1 MRVRVSPSAQDMT
14 PRTIHDLATPVII
27 IDLDALD
34 RNIATMSLLRPGAKL
49 RPHVKATKC
58 TELARRQVAAG
69 HNNFT
74 CATAR
79 EMIGMADA
87 GLGDDLLLANEVI
100 DAGILKSLAAA
111 QDHAMI
117 TVAIDSDE
125 TLRAAARAGIRN
137 VLIDVNVGL
146 PRCGCA
152 PSVAGALADSAR
164 QAGLNVRG
172 VMGYEG
178 HLMMVATR
186 DERQAKVTESMVLLV
201 RAAQD
206 VGGEIISAG
215 GTGTYD
221 LHESTGVTE
230 LQAGSYSLM
239 DTQYAQLG
247 LPFEQAAWVLTTV
260 VSRSEKWSVIN
271 AGLKAMSTDHGNPQ
285 VAGHSV
291 WFCSDEHTTI
301 AATQGDQLAVGTA
314 VRVAPSHIDP
324 TIALHHTA
332 WVVRGDEV
340 IDSWQ
345 IDLRGW

>member
-1 MRVRVSPSAQDMT
+1 MT
-14 PRTIHDLATPVII
+14 PRSIHDLATPAIVI
-27 IDLDALD
+27 DRDALD

-58 TELARRQVAAG
+58 TALARRQVAAG

-74 CATAR
+74 CATIR

-100 DAGILKSLAAA
+100 DAGRLKSLADA
-111 QDHAMI
+111 QDRAMI

-125 TLRAAARAGIRN
+125 TLRAAAHAGIRN

-152 PSVAGALADSAR
+152 PEIAGALADSAR
-164 QAGLNVRG
+164 KSGLNVRG

-178 HLMMVATR
+178 HLMMVSTR
-186 DERQAKVTESMVLLV
+186 DERQAKVAGAMTPLT

-247 LPFEQAAWVLTTV
+247 LPFEQAAWVLATV

-301 AATQGDQLAVGTA
+301 AATQGDQLAVGSA

-324 TIALHHTA
+324 TIALHNTA

-340 IDSWQ
+340 IDSWE

>member
-1 MRVRVSPSAQDMT
+1 MRVRVSPSAQHMT
-14 PRTIHDLATPVII
+14 PRSIHDLATPAIVI
-27 IDLDALD
+27 DCDALD

-58 TELARRQVAAG
+58 TELAIRQVAAG

-74 CATAR
+74 CATVR

-87 GLGDDLLLANEVI
+87 GLGVDLLLANEVI
-100 DAGILKSLAAA
+100 DARKLKSLAEA
-111 QDHAMI
+111 QEHAMM

-152 PSVAGALADSAR
+152 PEVAGALADRAR
-164 QAGLNVRG
+164 QASLNVRG

-186 DERQAKVTESMVLLV
+186 DERQAKVAESMALLT

-206 VGGEIISAG
+206 VGGEIVSAG

-239 DTQYAQLG
+239 DAQYAQLG
-247 LPFEQAAWVLTTV
+247 LPFEQAAWVLATV
-260 VSRSEKWSVIN
+260 VSRSAKWSVIN

-301 AATQGDQLAVGTA
+301 AATHGDQLAVGSA
-314 VRVAPSHIDP
+314 VRVVPSHIDP
-324 TIALHHTA
+324 TIAMHDVA
-332 WVVRGDEV
+332 WVVRGEEI
-340 IDSWQ
+340 IDSWE

>member
-1 MRVRVSPSAQDMT
+1 MT
-14 PRTIHDLATPVII
+14 PRSIHDLATPTIVI
-27 IDLDALD
+27 DGDALD
-34 RNIATMSLLRPGAKL
+34 RNIATMSALRPGAKL

-58 TELARRQVAAG
+58 TALAIRQVAAG

-74 CATAR
+74 CATVR

-87 GLGDDLLLANEVI
+87 GIGADLLLANETV
-100 DAGILKSLAAA
+100 DAERLKSLAGA
-111 QDHAMI
+111 QDRAMI

-125 TLRAAARAGIRN
+125 TLRAAARAGIEN

-152 PSVAGALADSAR
+152 PEVAGALADAAR

-186 DERQAKVTESMVLLV
+186 EKRHAKVAESMALLI

-215 GTGTYD
+215 GTGTFD

-230 LQAGSYSLM
+230 VQAGSYSLM

-247 LPFEQAAWVLTTV
+247 LPFEQAAWVLGTV
-260 VSRSEKWSVIN
+260 ISSNAKWSVVDV
-271 AGLKAMSTDHGNPQ
+271 GLKALSVDHGNPS
-285 VAGHSV
+285 VDAHRV

-301 AATQGDQLAVGTA
+301 ATTSGAQLHVGTR

-324 TIALHHTA
+324 TIAMHNTA
-332 WVVRGDEV
+332 WVVRGEEV
-340 IDSWQ
+340 IDSWE